1 MIDGMLIVESNAET
15 PQQVGAYRTWY
26 KQIHV
31 PEVLAIDGFASA
43 RLFAPL
49 DGDSLVSIFEL
60 DADVGT
66 AKVNLPRG
74 AKVGRDVASR
84 RHAAEPAT
92 FRALFHL
99 VRSKRV
105 TTPATSIPEAPFWDE
120 VRP

>member
-1 MIDGMLIVESNAET
+1 MIYGLLIVESNADT

-26 KQIHV
+26 EQIHV

-66 AKVNLPRG
+66 AKVNLRVAQTSG
-74 AKVGRDVASR
+74 AMSRPVGMQLNPPPSVRYF
-84 RHAAEPAT
+84 T
-92 FRALFHL
+92 LF
-99 VRSKRV
+99 
-105 TTPATSIPEAPFWDE
+105 EANG
-120 VRP
+120 